1 MMINSGGEKAEPVAR
16 KALVIGG
23 ASDFLMIL
31 GLMLFF
37 SLAPDHTMN
46 ARIAIASNPL
56 AFWSF
61 FLIFLGAG
69 AKAGMFPFHTWI
81 PDAAQVMPA
90 SGFAA
95 MPASLEK
102 VLGIYFLFRADKSDV
117 RSGRGRAQ
125 LHVLSWASRRSL
137 WRSSRHWL
145 KRICAKCWH

>member
-1 MMINSGGEKAEPVAR
+1 MAR

-37 SLAPDHTMN
+37 SLAPNHAMN
-46 ARIAIASNPL
+46 ARIAIASNPM

-102 VLGIYFLFRADKSDV
+102 VLGIYFLFVLTNQMFVLDAV
-117 RSGRGRAQ
+117 ARSCMFC
-125 LHVLSWASRRSL
+125 L
-137 WRSSRHWL
+137 RHRDRL
-145 KRICAKCWH
+145 CGDRTGAG